1 MKTAVLASGVV
12 ALGLIGAAGGYLV
25 GDLTQPTTASASN
38 GYPSGGD
45 SPSADVI
52 VKSPIPNH
60 VPAFKATGLRYREHT
75 FTVRQEPS
83 PRVKVSID
91 MPRGWQLT
99 SSPKTPAEVKFLD
112 PLKERG
118 VRVESGFPPDL
129 TTAEQREKLIA
140 GLVSSQAPEND
151 LKILENY
158 DSTVTGDDGRTREVS
173 TLIYTY
179 IPTET
184 LRYVIVRWV
193 ATGGDS
199 QATVEMSVTG
209 LPQDAAGLKAVLA
222 KASESVTIRDY

>member
-1 MKTAVLASGVV
+1 MKTAVLASGVIV
-12 ALGLIGAAGGYLV
+12 LGLIGAAGGYLV
-25 GDLTQPTTASASN
+25 GDLTQPTTASAN
-38 GYPSGGD
+38 NEYPTDGD
-45 SPSADVI
+45 SPPADFI
-52 VKSPIPNH
+52 VKTPVPNH

-83 PRVKVSID
+83 PKVEVSID

-99 SSPKTPAEVKFLD
+99 SSPKTPGEVKFLD
-112 PLKERG
+112 SLKQRA

-129 TTAEQREKLIA
+129 TTADQREKLIP
-140 GLVSSQAPEND
+140 GLVSSQPPEND

-158 DSTVTGDDGRTREVS
+158 DSTVTGDDGSTREVS

-222 KASESVTIRDY
+222 EASESVTVGGY

>member
-1 MKTAVLASGVV
+1 MRTAVLVSGVV
-12 ALGLIGAAGGYLV
+12 VLGLLGAGGGYLV
-25 GDLTQPTTASASN
+25 GDLTQPTTASAN
-38 GYPSGGD
+38 GDEPTGSD
-45 SPSADVI
+45 SPTADYI
-52 VKSPIPNH
+52 VKTPVPNNTA
-60 VPAFKATGLRYREHT
+60 AFKATGLRYREHT
-75 FTVRQEPS
+75 FTVRQEPE
-83 PRVKVSID
+83 PTVEVSID

-99 SSPKTPAEVKFLD
+99 SSPKTPGEVKFLD

-129 TTAEQREKLIA
+129 TTAEQRKKLIP
-140 GLVSSQAPEND
+140 GLTSSQAPEND

-158 DSTVTGDDGRTREVS
+158 DSTVTDAQGETRNVS
-173 TLIYTY
+173 TLIYTF

-193 ATGGDS
+193 ATGGDA

-222 KASESVTIRDY
+222 QASESVTVRDD